1 MMSRATLQIFVH
13 AICCAKVKSDVDPI
27 KELDKHD
34 IPPAPPPSEEK
45 KKKKKK
51 RKGKKIKKAGG
62 NKADL

>member
-34 IPPAPPPSEEK
+34 IPPAPPPSETESVSE
-45 KKKKKK
+45 
-51 RKGKKIKKAGG
+51 R
-62 NKADL
+62 

>member
-34 IPPAPPPSEEK
+34 VPPPPPPSDVESVSE
-45 KKKKKK
+45 
-51 RKGKKIKKAGG
+51 R
-62 NKADL
+62 